1 MINLLLSKSDDS
13 LVVFSVVLHTQVLVN
28 AGGELH
34 FAHGFISLFV
44 VFAFLVTNLKLI
56 IPAMFD
62 HLLLLFDAPSCDL
75 VNSRLEHALVLLFIN
90 PDFFQLFL
98 AQLHL
103 LAHLGVVGL

>member
-1 MINLLLSKSDDS
+1 
-13 LVVFSVVLHTQVLVN
+13 
-28 AGGELH
+28 
-34 FAHGFISLFV
+34 
-44 VFAFLVTNLKLI
+44 
-56 IPAMFD
+56 MFD